1 MGRRHA
7 KMNLIKNPEL
17 TILMPC
23 LNEAETVATCIGKA
37 RHWIGRNGVAAEVV
51 VADNGSSDGSQ
62 SIAEGAGARVVLSTT
77 KGYGAALA
85 AGIAAAR
92 GRFVIMGDADDSY
105 DFSELDSFL
114 EKLRQGNKLV
124 VGNRFAGGIKPDA
137 MRPLHRFLGNPVLS
151 FIGRLFFKSGI
162 GDFHC
167 GLRGFD
173 RDAILGLDLHTTGME
188 FASEMI
194 VKATL
199 SKLSIVEVPT
209 VLSPDGRSRS
219 SHLRSWRDGWRH
231 LRFLLMYCPRWL
243 FLFPGLALIAIGLLA
258 FVFILP
264 GPVHFGWGTLDI
276 HTLLAG
282 AALIVVGYQAVVF
295 AVLTKV
301 FGITE
306 GLLPEDPALS
316 RAFRYVTLETGL
328 VIGAIEIMVG
338 LLTAFAAV
346 WRWKTGGFGN
356 LEASSTMRL
365 FIPAV
370 TLLIVGSQTVF
381 ASFYLSILGLRR
393 K

>member
-243 FLFPGLALIAIGLLA
+243 FLFPGLALIAIGSLA

>member
-1 MGRRHA
+1 
-7 KMNLIKNPEL
+7 MNLIKNPEL

-243 FLFPGLALIAIGLLA
+243 FLFPGLALIAIGSLA

>member
-1 MGRRHA
+1 
-7 KMNLIKNPEL
+7 
-17 TILMPC
+17 MPC

-243 FLFPGLALIAIGLLA
+243 FLFPGLALIAIGSLA

>member
-1 MGRRHA
+1 
-7 KMNLIKNPEL
+7 
-17 TILMPC
+17 MPC

>member
-1 MGRRHA
+1 
-7 KMNLIKNPEL
+7 MNLIKNPEL